1 MLPNLPMRLVKN
13 LVNFPAVVRQSII
26 DSYEKLK
33 STDYRA
39 IYEIYD
45 NLTGLD
51 RVRSLHVGVAEA
63 ERNFVQ
69 KQIERRACQ
78 TEVFQLEEAR
88 NRINIQLDSVKRSD
102 ESFLKLVTELHELS
116 RQHQQARDKLTS
128 IELAEQV
135 TFEQFSSILRHSQA
149 EERIQAS
156 RMRQWTVGF
165 SLAAGLIGFSAT
177 WIRFRQLDKQNAS
190 SLRLTSATG
199 QPTTEYSF
207 QDITSSLHS
216 SNQKLKT
223 TLDDLNQIRNNLNDL
238 IKTLKENLNVIN
250 MNITKSSDVKDGQLP
265 VGNMIA
271 EIPSIDETKYMYYAY
286 GTGILLL
293 STFILFLINR

>member
-1 MLPNLPMRLVKN
+1 MYRLQFT
-13 LVNFPAVVRQSII
+13 LVRYLNR
-26 DSYEKLK
+26 K
-33 STDYRA
+33 S
-39 IYEIYD
+39 
-45 NLTGLD
+45 
-51 RVRSLHVGVAEA
+51 A

-69 KQIERRACQ
+69 KQVERRACQ

-216 SNQKLKT
+216 SNQRLKT
-223 TLDDLNQIRNNLNDL
+223 TLDDLNQIKNNLNDL
-238 IKTLKENLNVIN
+238 IKTLKENLNVMN
-250 MNITKSSDVKDGQLP
+250 MNITKSSDVKDGQLR
-265 VGNMIA
+265 VGNIIA
-271 EIPSIDETKYMYYAY
+271 EIPSIGETKYMYYAY

>member
-1 MLPNLPMRLVKN
+1 MLPNLPMRLLKN
-13 LVNFPAVVRQSII
+13 LVNFPAVVRQSIV

-33 STDYRA
+33 STDYRP

-69 KQIERRACQ
+69 KQVERRACQ

-190 SLRLTSATG
+190 SLRLASATG
-199 QPTTEYSF
+199 QPTSEYSF
-207 QDITSSLHS
+207 QDITSCLHS
-216 SNQKLKT
+216 SNQRLKT
-223 TLDDLNQIRNNLNDL
+223 TLDDLNQIKNNLNDL
-238 IKTLKENLNVIN
+238 IKTLKENLNVMN
-250 MNITKSSDVKDGQLP
+250 MNITKSSDVKDVQLP
-265 VGNMIA
+265 VGNIIA
-271 EIPSIDETKYMYYAY
+271 EIPSIGETKYMYYTY

-293 STFILFLINR
+293 SAFILFLMNR

>member
-13 LVNFPAVVRQSII
+13 LVNFPTVVRQSII

-33 STDYRA
+33 STDYRS

-69 KQIERRACQ
+69 KQVERRACQ

-216 SNQKLKT
+216 SNQRLKT
-223 TLDDLNQIRNNLNDL
+223 TLDDLNQIKNNLNDL
-238 IKTLKENLNVIN
+238 IKTLKENLNVMN
-250 MNITKSSDVKDGQLP
+250 MNITKSSDVKDGQLR
-265 VGNMIA
+265 VGNIIA
-271 EIPSIDETKYMYYAY
+271 EIPSIGETKYMYYAY

>member
-26 DSYEKLK
+26 ESYEKLK
-33 STDYRA
+33 STDYRRL
-39 IYEIYD
+39 YEIYD

-69 KQIERRACQ
+69 KQVERRACQ

-88 NRINIQLDSVKRSD
+88 NQINIQLDSVKRSD

-207 QDITSSLHS
+207 QNITSSLHS
-216 SNQKLKT
+216 SNQRLKT
-223 TLDDLNQIRNNLNDL
+223 TLDDLNQIKNNLNDL
-238 IKTLKENLNVIN
+238 VKTLKENLN
-250 MNITKSSDVKDGQLP
+250 MNITKSSDVKTVQLP
-265 VGNMIA
+265 VGNMIV
-271 EIPSIDETKYMYYAY
+271 EIPSIGETKYMYYAY

-293 STFILFLINR
+293 STFILFFINR

>member
-33 STDYRA
+33 STDYRP

-69 KQIERRACQ
+69 KQVERRACQ

-216 SNQKLKT
+216 SNQRLKT

-265 VGNMIA
+265 VVNMIA
-271 EIPSIDETKYMYYAY
+271 EIPSIGETKYMYYAY
-286 GTGILLL
+286 GTDK
-293 STFILFLINR
+293 SDMDMDTFS